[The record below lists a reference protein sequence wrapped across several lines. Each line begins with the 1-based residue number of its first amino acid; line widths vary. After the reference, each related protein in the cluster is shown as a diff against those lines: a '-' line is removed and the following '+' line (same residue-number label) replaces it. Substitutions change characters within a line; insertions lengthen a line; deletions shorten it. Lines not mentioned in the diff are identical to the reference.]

1 MASYLMQKKETVAR
15 VWSDYVN
22 GVPLEWSQLA
32 ENYHRK
38 TTCVPRVAGVI
49 AMVQRFV
56 RDRRLTR
63 TRTVA
68 KDVMDFL
75 DNCGFITVD

>member
-1 MASYLMQKKETVAR
+1 MRKKETVAG

-22 GVPLEWSQLA
+22 GVPLEWSRPA
-32 ENYHRK
+32 ANYCRK
-38 TTCVPRVAGVI
+38 TTRVPRVAGVI

-56 RDRRLTR
+56 QDQRLTR